1 MQPKTRFF
9 ATSFAVALLLDQ
21 LTKLWIVR
29 NLSRTDSI
37 PIIDGFFTITHVRNP
52 GAAFG
57 LFTGL
62 DESVRVPLFL
72 GVSLAAVILV
82 LRFQRSL
89 EPGDRLSA
97 TALGLI
103 LGGAV
108 GNLVD
113 RIRYGEVVDFLHF
126 RLWRGYVWPDF
137 NLADSFI
144 VVGVALLVI
153 ELVVGEGEQRAAEGR
168 DRPG

>member
-9 ATSFAVALLLDQ
+9 AVSFVLALVLDQ

-37 PIIDGFFTITHVRNP
+37 PIIDGFFTLTHVRNP

-62 DESVRVPLFL
+62 DDGIRVPLFL
-72 GVSLAAVILV
+72 VVSIAAVILV

-97 TALGLI
+97 MALGLI

-108 GNLVD
+108 GNLID
-113 RIRYGEVVDFLHF
+113 RLRYGEVIDFLHF
-126 RLWRGYVWPDF
+126 RLWRGYAWPDF

-153 ELVVGEGEQRAAEGR
+153 ELVAGEGERRAAGEGAPA
-168 DRPG
+168 D